1 MCSRRRMSLGLH
13 EIHGDSS
20 SGDGMLMYSD
30 SDHGAGTR
38 QPALR
43 HNPTHSDYNR

>member
-1 MCSRRRMSLGLH
+1 MSLGLH

-20 SGDGMLMYSD
+20 SGDGMLMYGD

-38 QPALR
+38 QATLR